1 MKTVR
6 NELKIGVVL
15 NYINMGVGNLI
26 PIFYT
31 PIMLRILGQSEYGLY
46 KLSSVVT
53 GYLGLIS
60 LGLGAAITR
69 YLIKAATE
77 GGEEAEKRML
87 GLFLI
92 IFRFIALVAF
102 IVGVIVMFHLDLW
115 YEDSLSSEELQR
127 MKILVFIMVCNTALS
142 FSVSPY
148 MSIVTAHE
156 KFIFYQCMNILTTCV
171 APIVNLIALYMGYAS
186 MGLALSSLAIA
197 VLVRIVYF
205 IYVKKTMHI
214 TPCYRHLPTDCLKE
228 IMVFSFWIFVANV
241 VGQLYASTDTI
252 MIGAIP
258 SLAVTGVALY
268 NVGIVFD
275 HMVGGVS
282 VGISSLLAPRINK
295 MVFSGESNEHLTE
308 YSILIGRLQCY
319 MASCLVVGFI
329 IFGKPL
335 IHFYVGDEYMDSY
348 WVMLMVS
355 VPKIIVLAQSACLS
369 IVIAKNKH
377 RFRSLVYLGVAIVN
391 VIGTWLVLEDW
402 GVIGAAFMS
411 GLSFFV
417 GHGLFM
423 NWFYWK
429 KMDMDIWHF
438 WKKMSQVCLVPLLL
452 CVLCVM
458 VRGYVDLYNIWV
470 LLACMLGFMIVLFGL
485 QWRFAFNDYEKA
497 LVKLPLKRLN
507 ILK

>member
-1 MKTVR
+1 MQFPK
-6 NELKIGVVL
+6 NELKIGIVL
-15 NYINMGVGNLI
+15 NYVNIGVGNLI

-46 KLSSVVT
+46 KLSSVIT

-60 LGLGAAITR
+60 LGLGSAITR

-77 GGEEAEKRML
+77 DGNEAEKRML

-92 IFRFIALVAF
+92 IFRCIALVSF
-102 IVGVIVMFHLDLW
+102 VVGVIVMLHLNLW
-115 YEDSLSSEELQR
+115 YEDSLNNEELQR

-148 MSIVTAHE
+148 LSIVTAHE

-171 APIVNLIALYMGYAS
+171 APLVNLIALYMGYAS
-186 MGLALSSLAIA
+186 VGLALSSLAIA

-205 IYVKKTMHI
+205 IYVKNTMHI
-214 TPCYRHLPTDCLKE
+214 TPCYRQLPTDRLKE
-228 IMVFSFWIFVANV
+228 IMVFSFWILVANV
-241 VGQLYASTDTI
+241 VGHLYASTDTI

-275 HMVGGVS
+275 HMIGSVS

-295 MVFSGESNEHLTE
+295 KVFSGESNENLTE
-308 YSILIGRLQCY
+308 YAILIGRIQCY
-319 MASCLVVGFI
+319 MASCFVVGFI

-377 RFRSLVYLGVAIVN
+377 RFRSLVYLGIAIAN

-429 KMDMDIWHF
+429 KMEIDIWHF
-438 WKKMSQVCLVPLLL
+438 WKKISQVCLVPLLL
-452 CVLCVM
+452 CVLCIV

-470 LLACMLGFMIVLFGL
+470 LLTCIIGFLTILLVL
-485 QWRFAFNDYEKA
+485 QWRFTFNDYEKT
-497 LVKLPLKRLN
+497 LLTLPLKKLK

>member
-1 MKTVR
+1 MK
-6 NELKIGVVL
+6 NELKIGIVL

-26 PIFYT
+26 PVFYT

-77 GGEEAEKRML
+77 GGKNAEERML

-92 IFRFIALVAF
+92 IFRVIALVAF
-102 IVGVIVMFHLDLW
+102 VIGVLLILYLDVW
-115 YEDSLSSEELQR
+115 YDDSLNSGELHR
-127 MKILVFIMVCNTALS
+127 MRILVFIMVCNTALS

-148 MSIVTAHE
+148 ISIVTAHE

-171 APIVNLIALYMGYAS
+171 APIVNLIVLYMGYAS
-186 MGLALSSLAIA
+186 IGLAFSSFAIA
-197 VLVRIVYF
+197 VLVRVVYF
-205 IYVKKTMHI
+205 IYVKRSMCI
-214 TPCYRHLPTDCLKE
+214 TPRYRQLPIDCLKE

-252 MIGAIP
+252 MIGAVP

-268 NVGIVFD
+268 NVGMVFD
-275 HMVGGVS
+275 QMIGSVS
-282 VGISSLLAPRINK
+282 TGISSLLAPRINK
-295 MVFSGESNEHLTE
+295 MVFSGENNGNLTE
-308 YSILIGRLQCY
+308 YSIVIGRLQCY
-319 MASCLVVGFI
+319 MASCLVCGFI
-329 IFGKPL
+329 VFGKPL
-335 IHFYVGDEYMDSY
+335 IHFYVGDEYLDSY

-355 VPKIIVLAQSACLS
+355 VPKVIVLAQSACLS

-377 RFRSLVYLGVAIVN
+377 RFRSLVYLGIAIAN

-402 GVIGAAFMS
+402 GVVGAAFMS

-429 KMDMDIWHF
+429 KMGMNIGRF
-438 WKKMSQVCLVPLLL
+438 WKKMCQVCVIPLLL
-452 CVLCVM
+452 CFFCLAA
-458 VRGYVDLYNIWV
+458 REYVNLYNIWV
-470 LLACMLGFMIVLFGL
+470 LLVCMLGFIAILFGL

-497 LVKLPLKRLN
+497 LIKTPLKRLKR
-507 ILK
+507 LK